1 METSSQLTNESLD
14 AVRIIES
21 KEKFR
26 IRQLKAC
33 DSLEKIYTDYQD
45 GKLSFASID
54 QKLISLSKFEPSL
67 KPKDHTV
74 IFGNWTTYRK
84 NLLVKYLQLNR
95 EKFIL
100 KRISPTR
107 EILEENLQG
116 LIIYLGLDSNIY
128 NYDSIEKWIIKD
140 ENPVFE
146 SDDKASLNTFED
158 DNSLLD
164 PLEFELAKA
173 RSRRTL
179 VVTNISG
186 NNNTVNNHITI
197 NKYFSASRETLNS
210 LFEEGNKTLTD
221 ADRAKIKELSKQQK
235 RREGNVKFLIKEVRA
250 FQESNKIDPNI
261 LQLRKAYKAETSI
274 KQKKKLI
281 RVFDKMNIKNQIR
294 ALLRE
299 WVVKERDIIIIR
311 TGGKKFDIALLSHR
325 YSKVF
330 TTILGNEIY
339 QHPVIDI
346 YAEATSGVS
355 TEGQPFENVNLKA
368 FRSVPDFKC
377 FDDGSNA
384 IVQFTNA
391 PDEASTIASYTDS
404 YQLDNH
410 VDHLR
415 DLNLYDVPR
424 PSSKLQR
431 FRSELRG
438 GECSIL

>member
-100 KRISPTR
+100 KKISPTR

-146 SDDKASLNTFED
+146 SDDKASLNTFDD

-250 FQESNKIDPNI
+250 FNNSTRDKEAIA
-261 LQLRKAYKAETSI
+261 LLRSAYKSESSI

-281 RVFDKMNIKNQIR
+281 KVFSKMNVDNQIR

-299 WVVKERDIIIIR
+299 WALKERDIIGIR
-311 TGGKKFDIALLSHR
+311 VGMFDIALLNHR
-325 YSKVF
+325 YTKVF
-330 TTILGNEIY
+330 TKIFGNEIY
-339 QHPVIDI
+339 LHPIIEI
-346 YAEATSGVS
+346 YAEATSGLI
-355 TEGQPFENVNLKA
+355 THRGQVFEEVNLKA
-368 FRSVPDFKC
+368 FRSIPDLRC

-415 DLNLYDVPR
+415 DLNLYDIPK

-431 FRSELRG
+431 FRAELRS

>member
-14 AVRIIES
+14 EIRIIES

-33 DSLEKIYTDYQD
+33 DSLEKIYTEYQD

-100 KRISPTR
+100 KRILPTR

-116 LIIYLGLDSNIY
+116 LIIYLGLDSSIY
-128 NYDSIEKWIIKD
+128 NYDSIDKWIIKD

-164 PLEFELAKA
+164 PLEFELEKA
-173 RSRRTL
+173 RSSRTL

-235 RREGNVKFLIKEVRA
+235 RREGNVKFLIKEVRVFKSTPGDKEA
-250 FQESNKIDPNI
+250 II
-261 LQLRKAYKAETSI
+261 LFRKAYKSDPYI

-281 RVFDKMNIKNQIR
+281 KVFENINVDNQIR
-294 ALLRE
+294 ALIRD
-299 WVVKERDIIIIR
+299 WSMKETKIIGIR
-311 TGGKKFDIALLSHR
+311 TGKFNGALLNHR
-325 YSKVF
+325 YTKVF
-330 TTILGNEIY
+330 TKILGDEFTQYNIM
-339 QHPVIDI
+339 DI
-346 YAEATSGVS
+346 YGEATSGFPANGVKKI
-355 TEGQPFENVNLKA
+355 EQVNLTA
-368 FRSVPDFKC
+368 FRSIPDLGC

-384 IVQFTNA
+384 IVQFTDA

-415 DLNLYDVPR
+415 DLNLYDIPK

-431 FRSELRG
+431 FRAELRS
-438 GECSIL
+438 GECAIL